1 MAYSSKEKQK
11 AYFQAWYE
19 NNKEYAHTQHKD
31 YYYAVGREKKLR
43 AYALKQ
49 EFKRLCQIEVGNPSF

>member
-1 MAYSSKEKQK
+1 MAYNSKEKQK

-19 NNKEYAHTQHKD
+19 NNKEYAHELHKR
-31 YYYAVGREKKLR
+31 YYNAVGKEKKSR

-49 EFKRLCQIEVGNPSF
+49 EFKRLCNINL